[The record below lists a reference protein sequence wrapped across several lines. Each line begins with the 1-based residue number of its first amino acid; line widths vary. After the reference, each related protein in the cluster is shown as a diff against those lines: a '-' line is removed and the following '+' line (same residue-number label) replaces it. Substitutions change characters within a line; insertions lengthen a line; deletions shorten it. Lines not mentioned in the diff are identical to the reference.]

1 MSLSLF
7 SSLTHPSFRIPL
19 VASLALVALLIS
31 ACSSDPTPTPVP
43 TPTPTSTPTT
53 IVDIAIED
61 GRFETLVAAVTAA
74 DLAGTLSGEGPF
86 TLFAP
91 TDDAFAALPMG
102 TVEGLLQDIPALSKV
117 LLYHVVSAQV
127 TASAVVKLTQAETV
141 GGETVSIKVVDGNV
155 FIDEAKVIIRDIQA
169 SNGIIHVIDSVLL
182 P

>member
-1 MSLSLF
+1 
-7 SSLTHPSFRIPL
+7 

-43 TPTPTSTPTT
+43 TPTPTTMPTTMPTT

-91 TDDAFAALPMG
+91 TDEAFAALPMG

-117 LLYHVVSAQV
+117 LLYHVVSGQV
-127 TASAVVKLTQAETV
+127 PASAVAELTQAETV

>member
-1 MSLSLF
+1 MLLSVF
-7 SSLTHPSFRIPL
+7 SSLTPSSFRISL

-91 TDDAFAALPMG
+91 TDEAFAALPTG
-102 TVEGLLQDIPALSKV
+102 TVEGLLQDIPELSKV
-117 LLYHVVSAQV
+117 LLYHVVSGQV
-127 TASAVVKLTQAETV
+127 PASAVVELTQAETV

-155 FIDEAKVIIRDIQA
+155 FIDEAKVIIQDIQA